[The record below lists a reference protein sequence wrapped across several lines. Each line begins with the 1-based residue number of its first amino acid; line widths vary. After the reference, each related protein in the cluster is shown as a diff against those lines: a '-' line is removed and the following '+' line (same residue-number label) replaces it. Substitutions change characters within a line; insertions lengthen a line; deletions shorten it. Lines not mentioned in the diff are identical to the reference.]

1 MREEHTK
8 KKWLIVFSIL
18 LIALIIGAYFI
29 ASSVRVENGD
39 STIKLDTIVYH
50 IGENTETVDYP
61 PVVHIPNITD
71 VYRQILAANDGKYP
85 NVYLLPIY
93 NGHLSSWDE
102 EKAWIINNFANIPIM
117 LDVFSSTDGN
127 ESFQLSTVQIQE
139 ILDAGIDVKY
149 IRIFEAVGWHAYE
162 GVPFPEDY
170 VTELLTFCK
179 NNNLKVFWSEWSVWY
194 VNENVEMIRDMLS
207 GFEDI
212 VTFGFGTNSGDLEPE
227 EGFKWLKNL
236 TLTDHW
242 GGSVQ
247 AWWWDTHHNEAWTGV
262 PQPPGLDYLLNM
274 PASLMATH
282 AKTCRDL
289 GGELIQFEP
298 YWYFFNYTDGKA
310 RDSLKTMHD
319 YLNLG

>member
-1 MREEHTK
+1 MK
-8 KKWLIVFSIL
+8 KKWLTAFSVL
-18 LIALIIGAYFI
+18 LTTLIIGAYFI
-29 ASSVRVENGD
+29 AGSISNSD
-39 STIKLDTIVYH
+39 STTKLDTIVYH
-50 IGENTETVDYP
+50 VGEHTETVDYP

-71 VYRQILAANDGKYP
+71 VYQQILAANNGKYP

-102 EKAWIINNFANIPIM
+102 EKAWIKTNFANIPIM
-117 LDVFSSTDGN
+117 LEAFASTGGDTA
-127 ESFQLSTVQIQE
+127 FQLSTDQITDIMANVQ
-139 ILDAGIDVKY
+139 VKW
-149 IRIFEAVGWHAYE
+149 IRIFEVVGWHAYE

-179 NNNLKVFWSEWSVWY
+179 NNNLKVFWSEWSVWN
-194 VNENVEMIRDMLS
+194 VNENVEMIRDALS

-227 EGFKWLKNL
+227 DGFKWLKNL

-242 GGSVQ
+242 GASVQ
-247 AWWWDTHHNEAWTGV
+247 AWWWDTHHNEAWTGE
-262 PQPPGLDYLLNM
+262 PQPPGLDNLLNM

-282 AKTCRDL
+282 AQECRDM

-298 YWYFFNYTDGKA
+298 YWYFFNFTDGKA
-310 RDSLKTMHD
+310 RDSLKTMHET
-319 YLNLG
+319 LNSD

>member
-1 MREEHTK
+1 MCMK
-8 KKWLIVFSIL
+8 KKWLIAFSVL
-18 LIALIIGAYFI
+18 LTTLIIGAYFI
-29 ASSVRVENGD
+29 AGSISN
-39 STIKLDTIVYH
+39 STTCKLDTIVYH
-50 IGENTETVDYP
+50 VGENTETVDYP

-71 VYRQILAANDGKYP
+71 VYQQILAANNGKYP
-85 NVYLLPIY
+85 NVLLLPVY

-102 EKAWIINNFANIPIM
+102 EKAWIKTNFANIPIM
-117 LDVFSSTDGN
+117 LEAFASTGG
-127 ESFQLSTVQIQE
+127 ETAFQLSTDQIADIMANVQ
-139 ILDAGIDVKY
+139 VKW

-179 NNNLKVFWSEWSVWY
+179 NNNLKVFWSEWSVWN
-194 VNENVEMIRDMLS
+194 VNENVEMIRDVLS

-247 AWWWDTHHNEAWTGV
+247 AWWWDTHHNEAWTGE
-262 PQPPGLDYLLNM
+262 PQPPGLDDLLNM
-274 PASLMATH
+274 PASLMAAH
-282 AKTCRDL
+282 AREARDL
-289 GGELIQFEP
+289 GAKIIQFEP
-298 YWYFFNYTDGKA
+298 YWYFFNHTDGKA
-310 RDSLKTMHD
+310 RDSLKTMHET
-319 YLNLG
+319 LNSD